1 MKLKKQKNFEYGEGT
16 MAAQLPDYT
25 DVFIP
30 GEPVKDPDPL
40 PQDWD
45 SLYKAT
51 MDSIRNP
58 IGMPTITEL
67 AHKGSKVTIIQTS
80 CQPTTAHH
88 FTMEKCVNVHK
99 SPTEKCEDVNE
110 YSHEK
115 CERCLL

>member
-1 MKLKKQKNFEYGEGT
+1 MKLNFEYGEGT
-16 MAAQLPDYT
+16 MAAELPDYT

-30 GEPVKDPDPL
+30 GETVKDPEPL

-67 AHKGSKVTIIQTS
+67 AHKGSKVTIIIPDIVKGG
-80 CQPTTAHH
+80 CQPTSHRKVA
-88 FTMEKCVNVHK
+88 MRCILDEL
-99 SPTEKCEDVNE
+99 
-110 YSHEK
+110 YSVGV
-115 CERCLL
+115 